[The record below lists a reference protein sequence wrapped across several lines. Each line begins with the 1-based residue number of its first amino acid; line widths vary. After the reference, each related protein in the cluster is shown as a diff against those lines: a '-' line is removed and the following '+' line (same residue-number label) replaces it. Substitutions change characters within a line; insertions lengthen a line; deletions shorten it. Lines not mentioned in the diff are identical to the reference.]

1 MKIILLLI
9 SLILCVACSP
19 SSKKLTHV
27 EKDIQQVNIKV
38 NQLQMD
44 IDALRQE
51 VQAAKEAAERVNIR
65 LDEAGEWPNG
75 FFANPPRY

>member
-1 MKIILLLI
+1 M
-9 SLILCVACSP
+9 
-19 SSKKLTHV
+19 
-27 EKDIQQVNIKV
+27 NIKV

-51 VQAAKEAAERVNIR
+51 VQAAKEAAERVNTR

>member
-1 MKIILLLI
+1 MNNRSLLILLIFTLAG
-9 SLILCVACSP
+9 CVNSE
-19 SSKKLTHV
+19 KLTHV

-51 VQAAKEAAERVNIR
+51 VQAAKEAAERVNTQ

-75 FFANPPRY
+75 FLSHPPRY

>member
-19 SSKKLTHV
+19 SSQKLIHA

-51 VQAAKEAAERVNIR
+51 VQAAKEAAERVNTR